1 MAKFCRAEL
10 NGGLNQHFF
19 FGNAG
24 NECSFKSLGLFAL
37 TGPGF
42 IAGGVLVLRGTLCAS
57 GLGRRNFTAT
67 DFCGSE
73 SKLFDELDGHFFC
86 IASEG
91 LCGFG
96 LFKLPL
102 LQNRP
107 SGVDQFPCRLVGQVS
122 CPLTAIGRR

>member
-42 IAGGVLVLRGTLCAS
+42 IAGVMER
-57 GLGRRNFTAT
+57 
-67 DFCGSE
+67 E
-73 SKLFDELDGHFFC
+73 ELT
-86 IASEG
+86 
-91 LCGFG
+91 
-96 LFKLPL
+96 PL
-102 LQNRP
+102 AR
-107 SGVDQFPCRLVGQVS
+107 
-122 CPLTAIGRR
+122 

>member
-86 IASEG
+86 IATDGVIFLRSSTF
-91 LCGFG
+91 LA
-96 LFKLPL
+96 LSASRRSKKL
-102 LQNRP
+102 
-107 SGVDQFPCRLVGQVS
+107 VS
-122 CPLTAIGRR
+122 IEISI